1 MTTCTGPNGTTCTT
15 NQSVCYPPTA
25 VNPQPVPLCDSKPP
39 FLPWGGNGSATITV
53 SGDKQCGIGWHD
65 TGATILDSM
74 SVTSP
79 PSHGSLRPQDQHV
92 IIFTPTPGYKGHDGF
107 TLSMQ
112 EHNGGR
118 RAALSVRVSVT
129 VQ

>member
-1 MTTCTGPNGTTCTT
+1 LDASGITDCWEAGN
-15 NQSVCYPPTA
+15 S
-25 VNPQPVPLCDSKPP
+25 PP
-39 FLPWGGNGSATITV
+39 FLPWGGTGSASVTV
-53 SGDKQCGIGWHD
+53 SGGKPCSIRWHD

-74 SVTSP
+74 TVMSR
-79 PSHGSLRPQDQHV
+79 PSHGSLSPQDQHV
-92 IIFTPTPGYKGHDGF
+92 IVYTPTPGYKGPDSF

-118 RAALSVRVSVT
+118 GATLRVNVSVT